1 MHHQLH
7 ILRQLYIYMHKQA
20 SWQFT
25 YSFTSWKCKWTS
37 AYATCLR
44 KKNLDCLRGCLRTP
58 TRTVKYQVNSLRS
71 CIRSSLEYM
80 RLVIQKKRCSSQS
93 VCVSSWLF
101 PWHPPPSQNS
111 TLRESDMNRSM
122 LGAKSSSDS
131 ALDTSAD
138 MAPSKILLA
147 HPASKNF
154 GCWTTSFNFKG
165 LCIWGSLTMATNAA
179 FFSRGKLP

>member
-1 MHHQLH
+1 MLLVMFRSRDLGSVGCFPHGFMGIREFACRNQRHPKH
-7 ILRQLYIYMHKQA
+7 WKNW
-20 SWQFT
+20 WQI
-25 YSFTSWKCKWTS
+25 SNHVPREKKWKKWGKMDGMEIFR
-37 AYATCLR
+37 ATWC
-44 KKNLDCLRGCLRTP
+44 
-58 TRTVKYQVNSLRS
+58 
-71 CIRSSLEYM
+71 
-80 RLVIQKKRCSSQS
+80 QS

-154 GCWTTSFNFKG
+154 GCWTTLLQLQRPLYLRVPNHG
-165 LCIWGSLTMATNAA
+165 Y
-179 FFSRGKLP
+179 